1 MDAIFADSVL
11 GPLVIFAAR
20 IVDVSLDTLRVLFA
34 FRGRRIISGVL
45 GFFQAVVFIVAVG
58 SAIKHLDSVGHVIGY
73 ALGFSVGTIVGITIE
88 RALAYGLA
96 TVRVVSRH
104 GGVEIAEA
112 LRERGYGVTEFG
124 GFGKEGRVEF
134 LHSVVHRS
142 HLDEVLRVVDSHDP
156 DAFVTVEEP
165 QVLRGGRFAT
175 NEWLVPKD
183 MLKRAMPLGKAR
195 AGK

>member
-1 MDAIFADSVL
+1 MEAIFASPIL

-34 FRGRRIISGVL
+34 FRGRRVVSGIL
-45 GFFQAVVFIVAVG
+45 GFFQALVFIVAVG
-58 SAIKHLDSVGHVIGY
+58 TAIRYLDSVGHVFGY
-73 ALGFSVGTIVGITIE
+73 AAGFAIGTIVGITIE

-112 LRERGYGVTEFG
+112 LRDRGYGVTEFG
-124 GFGKEGRVEF
+124 GYGKEGRVEF

-142 HLDEVLRVVDSHDP
+142 HLDEVLQIVDGHDP

-175 NEWLVPKD
+175 NEWLIPRD
-183 MLKRAMPLGKAR
+183 MLRRAMPAQRK
-195 AGK
+195 K

>member
-1 MDAIFADSVL
+1 MEAIFASPVL
-11 GPLVIFAAR
+11 GPLVILLAR

-34 FRGRRIISGVL
+34 FRGRRVVSGIL
-45 GFFQAVVFIVAVG
+45 GFFQALVFIVAVG
-58 SAIKHLDSVGHVIGY
+58 TAIRHLDSLGHVLGY
-73 ALGFSVGTIVGITIE
+73 ATGFAIGTIVGITIE

-104 GGVEIAEA
+104 AGVEIAEG
-112 LRERGYGVTEFG
+112 LREQGYGVTEFG
-124 GFGKEGRVEF
+124 GYGKEGRVEF

-142 HLDEVLRVVDSHDP
+142 HLDEVLRIVDGHDP

-175 NEWLVPKD
+175 NEWLVPRD
-183 MLKRAMPLGKAR
+183 MLRRALPVSRKQ
-195 AGK
+195 